1 MNMACLDSRSI
12 MTRMAV
18 KPDEE
23 GSCQDRFF
31 ADLIFWGVR
40 GSGHSLA
47 VRPKGY
53 VAELCFLK
61 GRKADRGLRQRVQ
74 DYSVSDRRPCTSAD
88 KSRAEDRA
96 GIRQGKYLIQYSN

>member
-12 MTRMAV
+12 TTRMAV

-53 VAELCFLK
+53 IVKLCFPK
-61 GRKADRGLRQRVQ
+61 GRKTNQELRQRVQ
-74 DYSVSDRRPCTSAD
+74 DYSVNDQR
-88 KSRAEDRA
+88 
-96 GIRQGKYLIQYSN
+96 LV